1 MKLTRTLFFSFVF
14 GVYYPLITEKEDF
27 KMLADSALEPLSPFS
42 STNTC
47 FVHLSVPVFSD

>member
-1 MKLTRTLFFSFVF
+1 
-14 GVYYPLITEKEDF
+14 
-27 KMLADSALEPLSPFS
+27 MLADSVLEPLSPFS